1 MARKGN
7 LDELIK
13 NSIVVKIGDPC
24 PFCKGENKFINDPE
38 KNDFVVHIVNE
49 HQPEFAKILG
59 KVEKEWGEMNKTETD
74 KRVIL
79 KREKDCVVIN
89 KEDKT
94 VEFLSVSYTFD
105 EVLKVAHEIA
115 ETF

>member
-1 MARKGN
+1 
-7 LDELIK
+7 
-13 NSIVVKIGDPC
+13 
-24 PFCKGENKFINDPE
+24 
-38 KNDFVVHIVNE
+38 
-49 HQPEFAKILG
+49 
-59 KVEKEWGEMNKTETD
+59 MNKTKTD